1 MLARVAAT
9 SSKPNAEPW
18 QSCEPDLFG
27 EPIPMTVL
35 QQINDGLSVTFLAA
49 AIAAPIAAT
58 S

>member
-1 MLARVAAT
+1 MFARVAAT

-27 EPIPMTVL
+27 EPIPITVL